1 MLSVLSRIIDIA
13 MVGLG
18 ALIAAAV
25 HDGSFV
31 WLSDME
37 NVSLLFNCLL
47 VVVFFPA
54 LGIYQS
60 WRGKPVYDL
69 LWRVSAGWLIVEGTG
84 ILISFS
90 LHRSDQLSR
99 LWLGYWALAT
109 VVLLIVTKAAVH
121 GVLKGL
127 RREGYNQKAV
137 AIVGGSLYARFLI
150 EQMRSRP
157 EAGFSPA
164 VVFDEPGGRRE
175 SDRLEAASRAAAS
188 DANADT
194 DADTPNQ
201 PAELEDVPVER
212 DFDSMVRRVRV
223 RGIRE
228 LWLAL
233 PISHERTIH
242 RFVMEFRNEF
252 VNIRFIP
259 DVRSLSLFN
268 QPVVDLLGVPAI
280 NLAASPITDLRVLPK
295 FVFDRLFALAAL
307 TALAPLMLV
316 IAVLVKL
323 SSPGPVFFRQKRKG
337 IDGHQFEIYKFR
349 SMKVHAES
357 AGKVTQATRGDPRI
371 TAVGAFLRRT
381 SLDELPQFINVLK
394 GEMSVVGPRPHA
406 LEHDDIYKDLVKG
419 YMHRYRIKPGIT
431 GWAQINGYRGET
443 DRIEKMMGR
452 VKLDLYYMQHWTFW
466 LDIKIVVLTLW
477 KGFVGRNAY

>member
-13 MVGLG
+13 MVALG
-18 ALIAAAV
+18 AAIAAAV
-25 HDGSFV
+25 HSGKFV
-31 WLSDME
+31 WLDDMQS
-37 NVSLLFNCLL
+37 VSLAFGCLL

-60 WRGKPVYDL
+60 WRGKPLYDL
-69 LWRVSAGWLIVEGTG
+69 LSRVAGGWVMVEITG
-84 ILISFS
+84 VLISFS
-90 LHRSDQLSR
+90 LHRSDSLSR
-99 LWLGYWALAT
+99 LWLVYWAIAT
-109 VVLLIVTKAAVH
+109 IVLLIVTKVI
-121 GVLKGL
+121 VYSILRGL
-127 RREGYNQKAV
+127 RREGFNQRAV
-137 AIVGGSLYARFLI
+137 AIVGGAPYGRFLI

-157 EAGFSPA
+157 EAGFSP
-164 VVFDEPGGRRE
+164 VVMFDEDGTINHYEDP
-175 SDRLEAASRAAAS
+175 
-188 DANADT
+188 DAGDVI
-194 DADTPNQ
+194 
-201 PAELEDVPVER
+201 EGVPVER
-212 DFDSMVRRVRV
+212 DYQRMIQLVRQRA
-223 RGIRE
+223 IRE

-233 PISHERTIH
+233 PISKEKAIH
-242 RFVMEFRNEF
+242 RFVMDLRNDF

-259 DVRSLSLFN
+259 DVRSLTLFN
-268 QPVVDLLGVPAI
+268 QPMVELLGVPAI

-295 FVFDRLFALAAL
+295 RVFDRLFALAAL
-307 TALAPLMLV
+307 TALSPLMLV
-316 IAVLVKL
+316 IAAMVKL

-337 IDGHQFEIYKFR
+337 IDGNQFEIYKFR
-349 SMKVHAES
+349 SMKQHKEE
-357 AGKVTQATRGDPRI
+357 AGKITQATRRDPRI

-381 SLDELPQFINVLK
+381 SLDELPQFINVLR

-477 KGFVGRNAY
+477 KGFAGSNAY

>member
-1 MLSVLSRIIDIA
+1 MLSVLSRLIDIA
-13 MVGLG
+13 MVALG
-18 ALIAAAV
+18 AAIAAAV
-25 HDGSFV
+25 HSGKTM
-31 WLSDME
+31 WLDDMQS
-37 NVSLLFNCLL
+37 VSLAFDVLL

-60 WRGKPVYDL
+60 WRGKPLYDL
-69 LWRVSAGWLIVEGTG
+69 LCRVAGGWIMVEVTG
-84 ILISFS
+84 VLISFS
-90 LHRSDQLSR
+90 LHRADSLSR
-99 LWLGYWALAT
+99 LWLVYWAVAT
-109 VVLLIVTKAAVH
+109 IVLLVVTKVI
-121 GVLKGL
+121 VYSILRGL
-127 RREGYNQKAV
+127 RREGFNQRAV
-137 AIVGGSLYARFLI
+137 AIVGGAPYGRFLI
-150 EQMRSRP
+150 QQMRSRP
-157 EAGFSPA
+157 EAGFSPV
-164 VVFDEPGGRRE
+164 VVFDEDGTINHYEDP
-175 SDRLEAASRAAAS
+175 
-188 DANADT
+188 DAL
-194 DADTPNQ
+194 DAI
-201 PAELEDVPVER
+201 EGVPVER
-212 DFDSMVRRVRV
+212 DYQRMIQLVRQRA
-223 RGIRE
+223 IRE

-233 PISHERTIH
+233 PISKEKEIH
-242 RFVMEFRNEF
+242 RIVMDLRNDF

-259 DVRSLSLFN
+259 DVRSLTLFN
-268 QPVVDLLGVPAI
+268 QPMVELLGVPAI

-295 FVFDRLFALAAL
+295 RIFDRLFALAAL
-307 TALAPLMLV
+307 TALAPVMLV

-337 IDGHQFEIYKFR
+337 IDGHEFEIYKFR
-349 SMKVHAES
+349 SMRVHKEE
-357 AGKVTQATRGDPRI
+357 AGKVTQATRRDPRI

-381 SLDELPQFINVLK
+381 SLDELPQFINVLR

-477 KGFVGRNAY
+477 KGFVGSNAY

>member
-13 MVGLG
+13 MVALG

-25 HDGSFV
+25 HNGQWV
-31 WLSDME
+31 WLDDMQS
-37 NVSLLFNCLL
+37 VSLAFDCLL

-60 WRGKPVYDL
+60 WRGKPLMDL
-69 LWRVSAGWLIVEGTG
+69 LFRVSGAWVMVETTG
-84 ILISFS
+84 VLISFS
-90 LHRSDQLSR
+90 LHRSDMLSR
-99 LWLGYWALAT
+99 LWLLYWAAAT
-109 VVLLIVTKAAVH
+109 IVLLIVTKALVYS
-121 GVLKGL
+121 VLKGL
-127 RREGYNQKAV
+127 RREGFNHKAV
-137 AIVGGSLYARFLI
+137 AIVGGAPYGKFLI

-157 EAGFSPA
+157 EAGFSPL
-164 VVFDEPGGRRE
+164 VVYDEDGPV
-175 SDRLEAASRAAAS
+175 DPYQDPDAA
-188 DANADT
+188 
-194 DADTPNQ
+194 Q
-201 PAELEDVPVER
+201 VVEGVPVER
-212 DFDSMVRRVRV
+212 DFATMIQLVRDRA
-223 RGIRE
+223 IRE

-233 PISHERTIH
+233 PISKEKTIH
-242 RFVMEFRNEF
+242 RFVMELRNDF

-259 DVRSLSLFN
+259 DVRSLTLFS
-268 QPVVDLLGVPAI
+268 QPMVDLLGVPAI

-295 FVFDRLFALAAL
+295 RVFDRLFAFGAL

-316 IAVLVKL
+316 IAVMVKL

-337 IDGHQFEIYKFR
+337 IDGNQFEIYKFR
-349 SMKVHAES
+349 SMKVHAEV
-357 AGKVTQATRGDPRI
+357 AGKVTQATRRDPRI

-381 SLDELPQFINVLK
+381 SLDELPQFINVLR

-452 VKLDLYYMQHWTFW
+452 VKLDLYYMQNWTFW
-466 LDIKIVVLTLW
+466 LDIKIVVLTFW
-477 KGFVGRNAY
+477 KGFVGSNAY

>member
-13 MVGLG
+13 MVALG
-18 ALIAAAV
+18 AAIAAAV
-25 HDGSFV
+25 HNGKVV
-31 WLSDME
+31 WLDDMQS
-37 NVSLLFNCLL
+37 VSLAFDVLL

-60 WRGKPVYDL
+60 WRGKPLYDL
-69 LWRVSAGWLIVEGTG
+69 LCRVAGGWAMVEVTG
-84 ILISFS
+84 VLISFT
-90 LHRSDQLSR
+90 LHRADSLSR
-99 LWLGYWALAT
+99 LWLVYWAVAT
-109 VVLLIVTKAAVH
+109 IVLLIVTKVI
-121 GVLKGL
+121 VYSILRGL
-127 RREGYNQKAV
+127 RREGFNQRAV
-137 AIVGGSLYARFLI
+137 AIVGGAPYGRFLI
-150 EQMRSRP
+150 QQMRSRP
-157 EAGFSPA
+157 DAGFSPV
-164 VVFDEPGGRRE
+164 VVFDEDATVNPYE
-175 SDRLEAASRAAAS
+175 DPDTS
-188 DANADT
+188 DAI
-194 DADTPNQ
+194 
-201 PAELEDVPVER
+201 EGVPVER
-212 DFDSMVRRVRV
+212 DYQRMIELVRQRA
-223 RGIRE
+223 IRE

-233 PISHERTIH
+233 PISKEKEIH
-242 RFVMEFRNEF
+242 RFVMDLRNDF

-259 DVRSLSLFN
+259 DVRSLTLFN
-268 QPVVDLLGVPAI
+268 QPMVELLGVPAI

-295 FVFDRLFALAAL
+295 RVFDRLFALAAL
-307 TALAPLMLV
+307 TALAPVMLV
-316 IAVLVKL
+316 IAAMVKL

-337 IDGHQFEIYKFR
+337 IDGHEFEIYKFR
-349 SMKVHAES
+349 SMKVHKEE
-357 AGKVTQATRGDPRI
+357 AGRITQATRRDPRI

-381 SLDELPQFINVLK
+381 SLDELPQFINVLR

-477 KGFVGRNAY
+477 KGFVGNNAY

>member
-13 MVGLG
+13 MVALG
-18 ALIAAAV
+18 AAIAAAV
-25 HDGSFV
+25 HSGKVV
-31 WLSDME
+31 WLDDMQS
-37 NVSLLFNCLL
+37 VSLAFGCLL

-60 WRGKPVYDL
+60 WRGKPLYDL
-69 LWRVSAGWLIVEGTG
+69 LSRVAGGWVMVEITG
-84 ILISFS
+84 VLISFS
-90 LHRSDQLSR
+90 LHRADNLSR
-99 LWLGYWALAT
+99 LWLVYWAIAT
-109 VVLLIVTKAAVH
+109 IVLLIVTKLIVYSI
-121 GVLKGL
+121 LRGL
-127 RREGYNQKAV
+127 RREGFNQRAV
-137 AIVGGSLYARFLI
+137 AIVGGAPYGRFLI

-157 EAGFSPA
+157 EAGFSP
-164 VVFDEPGGRRE
+164 VVLFDEEGTINHYEDP
-175 SDRLEAASRAAAS
+175 
-188 DANADT
+188 DAG
-194 DADTPNQ
+194 DAIDG
-201 PAELEDVPVER
+201 VPVER
-212 DFDSMVRRVRV
+212 DYQQMIQLVRQRA
-223 RGIRE
+223 IRE

-233 PISHERTIH
+233 PISKEKAIH
-242 RFVMEFRNEF
+242 RFVMDLRNDF

-259 DVRSLSLFN
+259 DVRSLTLFN
-268 QPVVDLLGVPAI
+268 QPMVELLGVPAI

-295 FVFDRLFALAAL
+295 RVFDRLFALAAL

-316 IAVLVKL
+316 IAALVKL

-337 IDGHQFEIYKFR
+337 IDGNQFEIYKFR
-349 SMKVHAES
+349 SMKMHKEE
-357 AGKVTQATRGDPRI
+357 AGKITQATRRDPRI

-381 SLDELPQFINVLK
+381 SLDELPQFINVLR

-477 KGFVGRNAY
+477 KGFAGSNAY

>member
-13 MVGLG
+13 MVALG
-18 ALIAAAV
+18 AAIAAAV
-25 HDGSFV
+25 HNGKVV
-31 WLSDME
+31 WLDDMQS
-37 NVSLLFNCLL
+37 VSLAFDVLL

-60 WRGKPVYDL
+60 WRGKPLYDL
-69 LWRVSAGWLIVEGTG
+69 LCRVAGGWAMVEVTG
-84 ILISFS
+84 VLISFT
-90 LHRSDQLSR
+90 LHRADSLSR
-99 LWLGYWALAT
+99 LWLVYWAVAT
-109 VVLLIVTKAAVH
+109 IVLLIVTKVI
-121 GVLKGL
+121 VYSILRGL
-127 RREGYNQKAV
+127 RREGFNQRAV
-137 AIVGGSLYARFLI
+137 AIVGGAPYGRFLI
-150 EQMRSRP
+150 QQMRSRP
-157 EAGFSPA
+157 DAGFSPV
-164 VVFDEPGGRRE
+164 VVFDEDATVNPYE
-175 SDRLEAASRAAAS
+175 DPDTS
-188 DANADT
+188 DAI
-194 DADTPNQ
+194 
-201 PAELEDVPVER
+201 EGVPVER
-212 DFDSMVRRVRV
+212 DYQRMIELVRERA
-223 RGIRE
+223 IRE

-233 PISHERTIH
+233 PISKEKEIH
-242 RFVMEFRNEF
+242 RFVMDLRNDF

-259 DVRSLSLFN
+259 DVRSLTLFN
-268 QPVVDLLGVPAI
+268 QPMVELLGVPAI

-295 FVFDRLFALAAL
+295 RIFDRLFALAAL
-307 TALAPLMLV
+307 TALAPVMLV
-316 IAVLVKL
+316 IAAMVKL

-337 IDGHQFEIYKFR
+337 IDGHEFEIYKFR
-349 SMKVHAES
+349 SMKVHKEE
-357 AGKVTQATRGDPRI
+357 AGRITQATRRDPRI

-381 SLDELPQFINVLK
+381 SLDELPQFINVLR

-477 KGFVGRNAY
+477 KGFVGNNAY

>member
-13 MVGLG
+13 MVALG

-25 HDGSFV
+25 HNGQWV
-31 WLSDME
+31 WLDDMQS
-37 NVSLLFNCLL
+37 VSLAFDCLL

-60 WRGKPVYDL
+60 WRGKPLMDL
-69 LWRVSAGWLIVEGTG
+69 LFRVSGAWVMVETTG
-84 ILISFS
+84 VLISFS
-90 LHRSDQLSR
+90 LHRSDMLSR
-99 LWLGYWALAT
+99 LWLLYWAAAT
-109 VVLLIVTKAAVH
+109 IVLLIITKALVYS
-121 GVLKGL
+121 VLKGL
-127 RREGYNQKAV
+127 RREGFNHKAV
-137 AIVGGSLYARFLI
+137 AIVGGAPYGKFLI

-157 EAGFSPA
+157 EAGFSPLVVYDEDGPVDPYQDPDAAQA
-164 VVFDEPGGRRE
+164 VEG
-175 SDRLEAASRAAAS
+175 
-188 DANADT
+188 
-194 DADTPNQ
+194 
-201 PAELEDVPVER
+201 VPVER
-212 DFDSMVRRVRV
+212 DFAAMIQLVRDRA
-223 RGIRE
+223 IRE

-233 PISHERTIH
+233 PISKEKTIH
-242 RFVMEFRNEF
+242 RFVMELRNDF

-259 DVRSLSLFN
+259 DVRSLTLFS
-268 QPVVDLLGVPAI
+268 QPMVDLLGVPAI

-295 FVFDRLFALAAL
+295 RVFDRLFAFGAL

-316 IAVLVKL
+316 IAVMVKL

-337 IDGHQFEIYKFR
+337 IDGNQFEIYKFR
-349 SMKVHAES
+349 SMKVHAEV
-357 AGKVTQATRGDPRI
+357 AGKVTQATRRDPRI

-381 SLDELPQFINVLK
+381 SLDELPQFINVLR

-452 VKLDLYYMQHWTFW
+452 VKLDLYYMQNWTFW
-466 LDIKIVVLTLW
+466 LDIKIVVLTFW
-477 KGFVGRNAY
+477 KGFVGSNAY

>member
-13 MVGLG
+13 MVALG
-18 ALIAAAV
+18 AVLAAAL
-25 HDGSFV
+25 HNGK
-31 WLSDME
+31 WLWLDDMQS
-37 NVSLLFNCLL
+37 VSLAFDCLL

-60 WRGKPVYDL
+60 WRGKPLMDL
-69 LWRVSAGWLIVEGTG
+69 LFRVCGGWVMVEVTG
-84 ILISFS
+84 VLISFS
-90 LHRSDQLSR
+90 LHRSDLLSR
-99 LWLGYWALAT
+99 LWLAYWAVAT
-109 VVLLIVTKAAVH
+109 IVLLIVTKALVYTI
-121 GVLKGL
+121 LKGL
-127 RREGYNQKAV
+127 RREGFNHKAV
-137 AIVGGSLYARFLI
+137 AIVGGAPYGKFLI
-150 EQMRSRP
+150 EQMRIRP
-157 EAGFSPA
+157 EAGFSP
-164 VVFDEPGGRRE
+164 VVVYDE
-175 SDRLEAASRAAAS
+175 
-188 DANADT
+188 DATIDPYQDPDT
-194 DADTPNQ
+194 VQAI
-201 PAELEDVPVER
+201 EGVPVER
-212 DFDSMVRRVRV
+212 EFATMIQLV
-223 RGIRE
+223 RGRAIKE

-233 PISHERTIH
+233 PISKEKTIH
-242 RFVMEFRNEF
+242 RFVMELRNDF

-259 DVRSLSLFN
+259 DVRSLTLFS
-268 QPVVDLLGVPAI
+268 QPMVDLLGVPAI

-295 FVFDRLFALAAL
+295 RVFDRLFAFGAL

-316 IAVLVKL
+316 IAVMVKL

-337 IDGHQFEIYKFR
+337 IDGNQFEIYKFR
-349 SMKVHAES
+349 SMKVHAET
-357 AGKVTQATRGDPRI
+357 AGKITQATRRDPRI

-381 SLDELPQFINVLK
+381 SLDELPQFINVLR

-452 VKLDLYYMQHWTFW
+452 VKLDLYYMQNWTFW

-477 KGFVGRNAY
+477 KGFVGSNAY